1 MNLNLKNVYAGG
13 KILSRISDCHEAWQ
27 VLFLGDFLDF
37 FVILSEALPL

>member
-1 MNLNLKNVYAGG
+1 MVWDN
-13 KILSRISDCHEAWQ
+13 EAWQ